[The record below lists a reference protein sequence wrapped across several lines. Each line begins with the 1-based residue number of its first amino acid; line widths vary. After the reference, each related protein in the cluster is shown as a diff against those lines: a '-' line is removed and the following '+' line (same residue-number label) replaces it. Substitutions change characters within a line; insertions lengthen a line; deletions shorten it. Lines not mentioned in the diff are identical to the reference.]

1 MTRRILTLLT
11 VVATAATLS
20 ARGDEKLGAGVTLTE
35 ATPIAALYEKPQD
48 YVGKTIRIDGI
59 VTGVCSEMGCWM
71 ALGDDEKG
79 TRTVR
84 FKVDHGV
91 AIVFPIKAKGMKA
104 SAQGVFE
111 KHRRRRRARSRVR
124 GQVGQ
129 RVRQDLADQ
138 GHRRG
143 AEVSSSRLWLRALEP
158 RA

>member
-1 MTRRILTLLT
+1 MIRRISTAVA
-11 VVATAATLS
+11 VVALAGAALS

-48 YVGKTIRIDGI
+48 FIGKTIRIDGT

-111 KHRRRRRARSRVR
+111 KI
-124 GQVGQ
+124 
-129 RVRQDLADQ
+129 ADAE
-138 GHRRG
+138 GHE
-143 AEVSSSRLWLRALEP
+143 AASEDKSSSAFGKTWQIKATGAILR
-158 RA
+158 

>member
-1 MTRRILTLLT
+1 MTRRFAAAVAALALTT
-11 VVATAATLS
+11 TLA

-35 ATPIAALYEKPQD
+35 ATSIAALYEKPQD
-48 YVGKTIRIDGI
+48 YLGKTIRVDGI

-91 AIVFPIKAKGMKA
+91 SIVFPIKAKGMNA

-111 KHRRRRRARSRVR
+111 KI
-124 GQVGQ
+124 
-129 RVRQDLADQ
+129 ADAEGREAASEDKSATAFGKAYQ
-138 GHRRG
+138 IKATG
-143 AEVSSSRLWLRALEP
+143 AILK
-158 RA
+158 

>member
-1 MTRRILTLLT
+1 MIRRISTAVA
-11 VVATAATLS
+11 VVALAGTALS

-48 YVGKTIRIDGI
+48 YAGKTIRIDGI

-71 ALGDDEKG
+71 ALGDDDKG

-111 KHRRRRRARSRVR
+111 KITDAE
-124 GQVGQ
+124 
-129 RVRQDLADQ
+129 
-138 GHRRG
+138 GHEAASEDKSASAFGKTWQIKATG
-143 AEVSSSRLWLRALEP
+143 AILK
-158 RA
+158 

>member
-48 YVGKTIRIDGI
+48 YAGKTIRIDGT
-59 VTGVCSEMGCWM
+59 VVGVCSEMGCWM

-84 FKVDHGV
+84 FKVEHGV
-91 AIVFPIKAKGMKA
+91 NIVFPIKAKGMKA

-111 KHRRRRRARSRVR
+111 KITDAE
-124 GQVGQ
+124 
-129 RVRQDLADQ
+129 
-138 GHRRG
+138 GHEAASEDKSASAFGKTWQIKATG
-143 AEVSSSRLWLRALEP
+143 AILK
-158 RA
+158 

>member
-1 MTRRILTLLT
+1 MIRRIPVILAALALTT
-11 VVATAATLS
+11 TLS

-35 ATPIAALYEKPQD
+35 ATPIATLYEKPQD
-48 YVGKTIRIDGI
+48 FLGKTIRIDGV

-91 AIVFPIKAKGMKA
+91 NIVFPVKAKGMKA

-111 KHRRRRRARSRVR
+111 KI
-124 GQVGQ
+124 
-129 RVRQDLADQ
+129 ADAEGREAASEDKSATAFGKTYQ
-138 GHRRG
+138 IKATG
-143 AEVSSSRLWLRALEP
+143 AVLK
-158 RA
+158 

>member
-48 YVGKTIRIDGI
+48 YAGKTIRIDGT
-59 VTGVCSEMGCWM
+59 VVGVCSEMGCWM

-84 FKVDHGV
+84 FKVEHGV
-91 AIVFPIKAKGMKA
+91 NIVFPIKAKGMKA
-104 SAQGVFE
+104 AAQGVFE
-111 KHRRRRRARSRVR
+111 KI
-124 GQVGQ
+124 
-129 RVRQDLADQ
+129 ADAD
-138 GHRRG
+138 GHEAASEDKSTTAFGKTWQIKATG
-143 AEVSSSRLWLRALEP
+143 ALLR
-158 RA
+158 

>member
-48 YVGKTIRIDGI
+48 YAGKTIRIDGT
-59 VTGVCSEMGCWM
+59 VVGVCSEMGCWM

-84 FKVDHGV
+84 FKVEHGV
-91 AIVFPIKAKGMKA
+91 NIVFPIKAKGMKA

-111 KHRRRRRARSRVR
+111 KI
-124 GQVGQ
+124 
-129 RVRQDLADQ
+129 ADAD
-138 GHRRG
+138 GHEAASEDKSTTAFGKTWQIKATG
-143 AEVSSSRLWLRALEP
+143 ALLR
-158 RA
+158 